1 MENGLSQENFY
12 QFLLSSY
19 GDKAKQYSELF
30 EIYLKRL
37 VEVNKVM
44 NLTAIDQDEAVRE
57 KHFMDCLLIEPL
69 IPQGSTVA
77 DIGSG
82 AGFPGLC
89 LAIVRDDCQFDLIE
103 PTGKRCQFLKQVISE
118 LGLSN
123 VNVLNRRAE
132 ECQDLR
138 ETYDVCTSRAV
149 AKLSM
154 LMELSVP
161 LLKVKGKMIAMKG
174 LNAQEEIND
183 AKNAIKIL
191 KLSDTMVHAQS
202 LPNAGQRFNLE
213 WTKLDKTPAQYPRA
227 YAQIKKKVL

>member
-1 MENGLSQENFY
+1 MENGLSQEIFY
-12 QFLLSSY
+12 QFLLSKY
-19 GDKAKQYSELF
+19 TDKAKQLSETF

-37 VEVNKVM
+37 IEVNKVM
-44 NLTAIDQDEAVRE
+44 NLTAIDQEDAIRE

-69 IPQGSTVA
+69 LDKNATVA

-103 PTGKRCQFLKQVISE
+103 PTGKRCQFLNQMVQE
-118 LGLSN
+118 LNLKN
-123 VNVLNRRAE
+123 VRVLNRRAE
-132 ECQDLR
+132 ECNDLK
-138 ETYDVCTSRAV
+138 ESYDVVTSRAV
-149 AKLSM
+149 AKLSI

-174 LNAQEEIND
+174 LNAQEEVEE

-191 KLSDTMVHAQS
+191 KLSDTINHAQT
-202 LPNAGQRFNLE
+202 LPTAGQRMNLE
-213 WTKLDKTPAQYPRA
+213 WIKLDRTPSQYPRA
-227 YAQIKKKVL
+227 YAQIKKKAL

>member
-1 MENGLSQENFY
+1 
-12 QFLLSSY
+12 
-19 GDKAKQYSELF
+19 
-30 EIYLKRL
+30 
-37 VEVNKVM
+37 
-44 NLTAIDQDEAVRE
+44 
-57 KHFMDCLLIEPL
+57 
-69 IPQGSTVA
+69 
-77 DIGSG
+77 
-82 AGFPGLC
+82 
-89 LAIVRDDCQFDLIE
+89 
-103 PTGKRCQFLKQVISE
+103 
-118 LGLSN
+118 

-132 ECQDLR
+132 ECSDLR
-138 ETYDVCTSRAV
+138 EMYDVCTSRAV

-174 LNAQEEIND
+174 LNAQEEVND

-213 WTKLDKTPAQYPRA
+213 WTKLDKTPIQYPRA

>member
-1 MENGLSQENFY
+1 MENGLSQENLY

-19 GDKAKQYSELF
+19 GDKAKRYSELF

-69 IPQGSTVA
+69 IPQGSFVA

-103 PTGKRCQFLKQVISE
+103 PTGKRCQFLKQVIQE
-118 LGLSN
+118 LKLKN

-132 ECQDLR
+132 ECSDLR
-138 ETYDVCTSRAV
+138 E
-149 AKLSM
+149 
-154 LMELSVP
+154 
-161 LLKVKGKMIAMKG
+161 
-174 LNAQEEIND
+174 
-183 AKNAIKIL
+183 
-191 KLSDTMVHAQS
+191 
-202 LPNAGQRFNLE
+202 
-213 WTKLDKTPAQYPRA
+213 
-227 YAQIKKKVL
+227 

>member
-12 QFLLSSY
+12 QFLLSLY
-19 GDKAKQYSELF
+19 GDKAKHTSEMF
-30 EIYLKRL
+30 EIYLNRL
-37 VEVNKVM
+37 VTVNKIM

-69 IPQGSTVA
+69 IPFGSKVA

-89 LAIVRDDCQFDLIE
+89 LAIIRDDCQFDLIE
-103 PTGKRCQFLKQVISE
+103 PTGKRCQFLNQVIQE
-118 LGLSN
+118 LRLKN
-123 VNVLNRRAE
+123 VNVINRRAE
-132 ECQDLR
+132 ECSDLR

-161 LLKVKGKMIAMKG
+161 LLKVNGKMIAMKG
-174 LNAQEEIND
+174 LNALEEVDD

-191 KLSDTMVHAQS
+191 KLSDTMVHAHS
-202 LPNAGQRFNLE
+202 LPNAGQRYNLE
-213 WTKLDKTPAQYPRA
+213 WSKYEKTPIQYPRA